1 MKQLI
6 TLAALTACLMLGPV
20 SAAETVSA
28 DKVKELKE
36 QCAKGD
42 QFACTELEFLSD

>member
-1 MKQLI
+1 MKHLFAL
-6 TLAALTACLMLGPV
+6 LALGACLMLGPV
-20 SAAETVSA
+20 SAAENVSA

-36 QCAKGD
+36 KCSKGD